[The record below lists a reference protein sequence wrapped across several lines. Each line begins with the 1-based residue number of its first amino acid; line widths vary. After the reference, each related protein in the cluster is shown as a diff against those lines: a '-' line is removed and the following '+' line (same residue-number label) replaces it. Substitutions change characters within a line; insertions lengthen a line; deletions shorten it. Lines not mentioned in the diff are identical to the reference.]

1 MSRSARDTGGIPRQK
16 RWKSGQSGMA
26 VRALIAESA
35 IGVVCEA
42 LLVFPAA
49 SCCNPLRGL
58 LEGEEQRLQQR
69 QNRRDRR
76 PDRLASLFLER
87 TKMSPVMHV

>member
-1 MSRSARDTGGIPRQK
+1 MSRSARDTAGVPREK
-16 RWKSGQSGMA
+16 CWKSGQRGMA
-26 VRALIAESA
+26 VWALIAWSA

-49 SCCNPLRGL
+49 CCCSPLRGL
-58 LEGEEQRLQQR
+58 LEDEEQRLQQG
-69 QNRRDRR
+69 QDRRDRR

-87 TKMSPVMHV
+87 TKMRPAVHV

>member
-1 MSRSARDTGGIPRQK
+1 MSRSARDTAGVPREK

-49 SCCNPLRGL
+49 SCCNPLRVL
-58 LEGEEQRLQQR
+58 LEDEEQRLQQR
-69 QNRRDRR
+69 QGRRDRR
-76 PDRLASLFLER
+76 PYRLASIFLER
-87 TKMSPVMHV
+87 TKMRPAVHV

>member
-1 MSRSARDTGGIPRQK
+1 
-16 RWKSGQSGMA
+16 MA

-49 SCCNPLRGL
+49 SCCSPLQGL
-58 LEGEEQRLQQR
+58 LEDEEQRLQQR

-87 TKMSPVMHV
+87 TKVSPAMHV